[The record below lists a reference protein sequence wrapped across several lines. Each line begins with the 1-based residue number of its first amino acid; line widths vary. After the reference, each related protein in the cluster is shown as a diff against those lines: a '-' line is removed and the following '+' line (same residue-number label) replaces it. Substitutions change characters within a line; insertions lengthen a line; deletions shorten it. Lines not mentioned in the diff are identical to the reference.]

1 MTLEQLRAFVAVAD
15 SLSMRRA
22 AEVVHLSQPA
32 VSAAIAALERRYGTH
47 LFDRIG
53 RRLELTEA
61 GRSLL
66 PEAKAVLL
74 RAAAARRTLDELA
87 GLARGELRL
96 AASQTVATYWLP
108 ARLARF
114 ATAYPGISLPLVV
127 GNSAQA
133 IAAVMAG
140 EADLGFVEGVVDDS
154 GLDVIAVGGDRLG
167 LYAAIDHPLAGR
179 RVERDELAKLSW
191 AVRERGSGTR
201 DHFAAGMAAYGL
213 KLEDLDIRL
222 ELPSNGAVL
231 EAAKV
236 GGLVAAVSTLAAAS
250 RLQAGTLAEIHCDFS
265 PRLFHMIFHR
275 ERYPSA
281 AMTAFRA
288 EIAPVSS

>member
-1 MTLEQLRAFVAVAD
+1 MTLEQLRVFVAVGD

-22 AEVVHLSQPA
+22 AEIVHLSQPA
-32 VSAAIAALERRYGTH
+32 VSAAIAALERRYATH

-61 GRSLL
+61 GRSFL

-74 RAAAARRTLDELA
+74 RAEAARRTLDDLA
-87 GLARGELRL
+87 GLSRGELRL

-114 ATAYPGISLPLVV
+114 ARTYPGISLPLAV

-133 IAAVMAG
+133 IAAVAAG
-140 EADLGFVEGVVDDS
+140 EADLGFVEGTVDGS
-154 GLDVIAVGGDRLG
+154 GLDVIPVGGDRLG

-179 RVERDELAKLSW
+179 RVEREDLLRISW

-201 DHFAAGMAAYGL
+201 DHFVAGMAVHGL
-213 KLEDLDIRL
+213 SLEDLDIRL

-231 EAAKV
+231 EAAKA
-236 GGLVAAVSTLAAAS
+236 GGLVASVSTLAAAS
-250 RLQAGTLAEIHCDFS
+250 RIQAGTLAEIYCDFS
-265 PRLFHMIFHR
+265 PRIFHMIFHH

-288 EIAPVSS
+288 EIVGN